1 MVYHVTLSR
10 GCDVPKTCLTYL
22 LYRTVYF
29 DFGSW
34 SISRRCFRLGFSN
47 GRRSKSVVVCRFG
60 DLSKVPGRMFDK
72 FCEYL
77 SEDHAV
83 DLSITYCQLGR
94 ACVS

>member
-1 MVYHVTLSR
+1 VTFQRLALHI
-10 GCDVPKTCLTYL
+10 CCIALCILTLVPGLFL
-22 LYRTVYF
+22 DDASASV
-29 DFGSW
+29 
-34 SISRRCFRLGFSN
+34 FSN

-60 DLSKVPGRMFDK
+60 DLSKVPGRMFEK